1 MSSLSRSAS
10 ALRRAL
16 VPGIL
21 LAAVVVLSGVGAATA
36 SAIDAG
42 TQNGSTVYLG
52 KRQGYG
58 GTGVFPVYAQPPAD
72 PADPGEPDLWAYCI
86 EHNVSAKTNIEGVIG
101 DPSGYLGTN
110 HFVDP
115 TVQARVLW
123 VVAHSYPAL
132 SLADFGQSVGV
143 PGIARNDA
151 IEATQYAIW
160 RYTELTFDAPWAFQT
175 PDSGTAYWALLAG
188 ANASPVPT
196 PVDTAT
202 VAISAP
208 AATPTGG
215 TLVGP
220 FVVTTNR
227 TTARVTAS
235 PAAALTDAAGVPI
248 DPTAV
253 ADGQA
258 VYVDLRGTTAS
269 GSTTLTATVSGAP
282 VNGRIVSVPNLP
294 GGIPTAADHA
304 QSVILVA
311 GSTATTSA
319 QTGVTWA
326 GTSAGTGMAAG
337 TGTAGTGAP
346 ELAATGSAVDGT
358 ALLAVLC
365 LAGGLGALGVLG
377 AHSLTG
383 VRRRARG

>member
-1 MSSLSRSAS
+1 MMSTLSRRAA

-16 VPGIL
+16 VLGIL
-21 LAAVVVLSGVGAATA
+21 ASAVLVFSGVGAATA

-42 TQNGSTVYLG
+42 TQNGSTVYVG

-58 GTGVFPVYAQPPAD
+58 GTGVFPVYAHPPAD
-72 PADPGEPDLWAYCI
+72 PANPGDPDLWAYCI
-86 EHNVSAKTNIEGVIG
+86 EHNVSAKTDIEGVID
-101 DPSGYLGTN
+101 DPSGYLGAN

-115 TVQARVLW
+115 AVQAKVLW

-132 SLADFGQSVGV
+132 SLADFGASVGV
-143 PGIARNDA
+143 PSIARNDA

-160 RYTELTFDAPWAFQT
+160 RYTELTFDAPWAFET

-208 AATPTGG
+208 PAAPAAG

-227 TTARVTAS
+227 TAARVTAS
-235 PAAALTDAAGVPI
+235 PAATLTDAAGDPI
-248 DPTAV
+248 DPSAV
-253 ADGQA
+253 ADGQS
-258 VYVDLRGTTAS
+258 VYVDLRGTTAG

-294 GGIPTAADHA
+294 GGTATAADHA

-319 QTGVTWA
+319 QTAVTWA
-326 GTSAGTGMAAG
+326 GTSTG
-337 TGTAGTGAP
+337 TGTAAGSGTAGAGAP
-346 ELAATGSAVDGT
+346 ELAATGSAPDGT

-365 LAGGLGALGVLG
+365 LAGGLGVLGVRGL
-377 AHSLTG
+377 LG
-383 VRRRARG
+383 VRRRARA